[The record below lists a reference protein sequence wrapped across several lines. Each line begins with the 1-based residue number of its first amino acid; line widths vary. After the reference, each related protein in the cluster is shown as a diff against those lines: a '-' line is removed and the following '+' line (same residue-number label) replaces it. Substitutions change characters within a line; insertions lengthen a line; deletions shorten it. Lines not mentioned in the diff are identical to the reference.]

1 MRIRTSLITLTA
13 LALSAGAS
21 VASMS
26 GGSSPAPPSD
36 PPPSAPQSQS
46 YGMPVDQQAAAA
58 AERRKQAEAL
68 YGNAYDYIS
77 KAKLDL
83 ESKKDKDAEKKFK
96 KGVEAAEGAVKLD
109 TRYYEAWNLIG
120 FGYRKLGNYDKAIA
134 AYTQSI
140 GIKPDY
146 APAREYL
153 GEAYLELGKLDRAK
167 EQLVFLEHYNAT
179 DDANTLRASIAS
191 YVSAHPESATPDSSA
206 AKQPTS
212 SGL

>member
-13 LALSAGAS
+13 LALSAGVAL
-21 VASMS
+21 ASMS

-36 PPPSAPQSQS
+36 PPPSAPQSS
-46 YGMPVDQQAAAA
+46 GMPPDQQADAAA
-58 AERRKQAEAL
+58 QRRKQAEAL

-96 KGVEAAEGAVKLD
+96 KGVEAAEAAVKLD
-109 TRYYEAWNLIG
+109 THYYEAWNLVG

-134 AYTQSI
+134 AYTQAI
-140 GIKPDY
+140 GYKADY
-146 APAREYL
+146 APAHEYL

-167 EQLVFLEHYNAT
+167 EQLVFREHYTAT
-179 DDANTLRASIAS
+179 DDANTLRTKIAA
-191 YVSAHPESATPDSSA
+191 YVAAHPESAVPDSTA